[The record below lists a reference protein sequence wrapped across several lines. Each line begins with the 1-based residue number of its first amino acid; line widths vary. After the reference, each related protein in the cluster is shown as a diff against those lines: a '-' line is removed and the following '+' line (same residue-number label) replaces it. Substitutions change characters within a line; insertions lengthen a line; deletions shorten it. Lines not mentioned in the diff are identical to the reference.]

1 MVQSPWFPNVS
12 QNRLQRNADALVR
25 MMSEPPAP
33 LLPEEGWPKA
43 GVEEA
48 AAGHQK
54 SEPRA

>member
-1 MVQSPWFPNVS
+1 MVNRVWFRRVS
-12 QNRLQRNADALVR
+12 QSRLQRNADALVR